1 MTLTEFFKRFAIFDD
16 REIEAFVPLF
26 TVRHLKKGASFIRE
40 GTRCTEVAFIE
51 TGIFRSYYAK
61 ENGEEVTYCF
71 RFPGDLLGAY
81 SSFITGDPGLETLCA
96 LSDASLLVIQKKDLD
111 RWVTENPKWM
121 VFLKV
126 VAEQQYLELENR
138 IFQLLRETAA
148 ERYAYLLRHHP
159 IYIQQI
165 PLHYLASFL
174 GITQRHLSR
183 IRKEITF

>member
-16 REIEAFVPLF
+16 QEIEAFVPLF

-111 RWVTENPKWM
+111 QWVTENPKWM